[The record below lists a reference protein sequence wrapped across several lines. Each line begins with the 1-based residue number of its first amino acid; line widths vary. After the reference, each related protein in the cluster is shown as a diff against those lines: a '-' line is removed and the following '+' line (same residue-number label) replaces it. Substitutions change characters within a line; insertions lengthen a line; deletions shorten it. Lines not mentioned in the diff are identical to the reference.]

1 MLNSRLIP
9 EGGLISKSFLFWLK
23 SQFSKKGIM
32 SIFSIV
38 FWQLFFG
45 DLSQSQKLSEIKQGP
60 LITFYP
66 KTTPAQIYATQCS
79 LGTS

>member
-45 DLSQSQKLSEIKQGP
+45 DLSQSQKLSEIEQGHLIIDSIPKQH
-60 LITFYP
+60 LR
-66 KTTPAQIYATQCS
+66 KDMQHSVA
-79 LGTS
+79 